1 MNNDDR
7 KLLTEFLGECW
18 HNKTIYF
25 TEEGIECGDICSKCN
40 LRGDDYDGQLRQ
52 RTFTTAQDMVDL
64 ARKMVE
70 KGVWEG
76 FMRYSDNMFIASMPR
91 DTWEEL
97 FAWLITNPERFCQ
110 LCYDSEVWR

>member
-1 MNNDDR
+1 MNDDAR
-7 KLLTEFLGECW
+7 KELTIFLGEKW
-18 HNKTIYF
+18 HDFKIRLGETLCSCGHAGWWP
-25 TEEGIECGDICSKCN
+25 EEEKDHRN
-40 LRGDDYDGQLRQ
+40 